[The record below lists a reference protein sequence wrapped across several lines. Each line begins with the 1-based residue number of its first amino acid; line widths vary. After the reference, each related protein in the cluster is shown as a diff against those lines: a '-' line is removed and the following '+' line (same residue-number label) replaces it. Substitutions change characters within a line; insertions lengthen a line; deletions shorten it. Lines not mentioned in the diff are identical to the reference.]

1 MDKDSLQELLGRG
14 LSVEEIA
21 RRFGRHPST
30 VSYWMKKYGLVAVG
44 KDKHSAKG
52 GIARECLE
60 ALVADRKSIAEIA
73 AELDLSKPTVRY
85 WLRRYDMRTIPSGR
99 TAASQLAKN
108 EGLAAVTLVCRH
120 HGEVEH
126 ALCADGSYR
135 CKRCR
140 SESVARRRRRMKEV
154 IVAEAGGRCC
164 ICGYDKYIGAL
175 EFHHLDRAEKR
186 LTLSRNGVTLAL
198 ETLRAEARKCVLV
211 CSNCHAELEA
221 GVVALTDKVVYRA
234 SGGSTP

>member
-1 MDKDSLQELLGRG
+1 VDRESLEALLARG
-14 LSVEEIA
+14 LSVEEIG

-30 VSYWMKKYGLVAVG
+30 VSYWMKKYGLEAQG
-44 KDKHSAKG
+44 RKKHAARG
-52 GIARECLE
+52 GIAYECLE
-60 ALVADRKSIAEIA
+60 ALVVARNSISEIA
-73 AELDLSKPTVRY
+73 AELGLSKATVRY
-85 WLRRYDMRTIPSGR
+85 WLRRYDMHTLPSKR
-99 TAASQLAKN
+99 VASSIAAKR
-108 EGLAAVTLVCRH
+108 EGLATAVLVCRR

-126 ALCADGSYR
+126 ALCGDGSYR

-154 IVAEAGGRCC
+154 IVSEAGGQCC

-221 GVVALTDKVVYRA
+221 GVVSLADKVVDRA
-234 SGGSTP
+234 RGSTP